1 MKMKRFLLLT
11 SAFYTLLMLA
21 SPAYSQIGRRF
32 PSERKVVKD
41 PVTGTMLTFLTSTP
55 TGDSKIYQTHNQ
67 WTSDGQWL
75 IFRSGRVPGEAMA
88 VNEKTGEMV
97 QVTEGGYMGMLNI
110 ARKSMKL
117 YFMRN
122 VGGNTFQRRN
132 RDSSQRATSDTMSRR
147 MMTNMPVQIIE
158 VDLAK
163 VFADSKAGTMKPA
176 PVYQRVCGT
185 TPAEIGAGGDM
196 ALDGAEDW
204 AYFRVGR
211 EEAAKHLPAGTK
223 LEGNFGPRNMGAGPS
238 GIAGMNVKTGEIK
251 YVVSVPFQIGHIQ
264 TNPWVP
270 GEIVFC
276 WETGGKSPQRTWTV
290 MSDGTGLRP
299 LYPESEYEWVTHE
312 AVISRD
318 EVAMAIMGHRKIPG
332 TNIGVNAPGTAVS
345 GPNPGQEAAW
355 GPSGTREKPTGL
367 AIVNLRTREMT
378 IAGQT
383 PSGSGLWHVSGS
395 PDGRWAVGDD
405 FSRSIYLIDRHTR
418 EMIMLSTGHKE
429 TAADHPHPTMS
440 PDGTKIQIQ
449 SAMLSADNRSMNICI
464 IPVPEAW
471 LKRTYSDTPK

>member
-1 MKMKRFLLLT
+1 MMKSHLFLLGLFI
-11 SAFYTLLMLA
+11 SSFLF
-21 SPAYSQIGRRF
+21 SPAVAQIGKRF
-32 PSERKVVKD
+32 PSEKKIVKD
-41 PVTGTMLTFLTSTP
+41 PVTGTMLTFLTSTSS
-55 TGDSKIYQTHNQ
+55 GDSKIYQTHNQ

-75 IFRSGRVPGEAMA
+75 IFRSGRVSGEAMA
-88 VNEKTGEMV
+88 VNEQSGDIV
-97 QVTEGGYMGMLNI
+97 QVTEGGYTGMLNV

-122 VGGNTFQRRN
+122 IDTTQN
-132 RDSSQRATSDTMSRR
+132 SSL
-147 MMTNMPVQIIE
+147 QIVE

-163 VFADSKAGTMKPA
+163 VFADSKKGVMKPA
-176 PVYQRVCGT
+176 SVYQRVCGV
-185 TPAEIGAGGDM
+185 TPVELGAGGDM
-196 ALDGAEDW
+196 ALDGDEEW
-204 AYFRVGR
+204 AYFRVGQA
-211 EEAAKHLPAGTK
+211 EAAKHLAAGTK
-223 LEGNFGPRNMGAGPS
+223 LESDFGPRKMGAGPG
-238 GIAGMNVKTGEIK
+238 GIAGMQVKTGEIK
-251 YVVSVPFQIGHIQ
+251 FVVSVPFQIGHIQ
-264 TNPWVP
+264 TNPWLT

-299 LYPESEYEWVTHE
+299 LYPESEFEWVTHE
-312 AVISRD
+312 AVISKD

-332 TNIGVNAPGTAVS
+332 TSGQVAPQTAVT
-345 GPNPGQEAAW
+345 GPNPGQEATW

-395 PDGRWAVGDD
+395 PDQRWAVGDD
-405 FSRSIYLIDRHTR
+405 FSRSVYLIDRHTH

-440 PDGTKIQIQ
+440 PDGTKIEIQ
-449 SAMLSADNRSMNICI
+449 SAMLSKDNRAMNICI
-464 IPVPEAW
+464 IPVPAAW
-471 LKRTYSDTPK
+471 LKRNYTLSKTAD